1 MTKFMKDSI
10 QVFVEKADDGTYWGT
25 TQNIPGVVSAY
36 ANSLE
41 ELKGNLQVAFND
53 YIKIAEEQNEEW
65 VTSLRKLKNWEYKMD
80 LQAFFYL
87 IPEVK
92 ISAIGKKAKI
102 NESLMRQ
109 YVTGKATASEEPMR
123 VIENAIHELGV
134 ELQSVSF

>member
-1 MTKFMKDSI
+1 MGKTIK
-10 QVFVEKADDGTYWGT
+10 VFVEKAEDGTYWGT
-25 TQNIPGVVSAY
+25 TQNIPGVVTAFG
-36 ANSLE
+36 NSLE
-41 ELKGNLQVAFND
+41 ELKENLKVAFDD
-53 YIKIAEEQNEEW
+53 YIEVAEEEKEKWIKDVKKMTEW
-65 VTSLRKLKNWEYKMD
+65 DYQMD

-109 YVTGKATASEEPMR
+109 YVTGKAAASEER
-123 VIENAIHELGV
+123 VKLIEKVIHELGK

>member
-1 MTKFMKDSI
+1 MKNSI

-41 ELKGNLQVAFND
+41 ELKEHLQTAFND
-53 YIKIAEEQNEEW
+53 YIEIATEENEDW
-65 VTSLRKLKNWEYKMD
+65 VEIVNKMEDWEYKMD

-109 YVTGKATASEEPMR
+109 YVTGKATASEERMR
-123 VIENAIHELGV
+123 VIENAVHELGV
-134 ELQSVSF
+134 ELQSVCF